1 METYFRYKRFEE
13 RMLLDKLQDFFNMLT
28 SDGWEI
34 IYYNENLD
42 TDHRENENTV
52 YINVI
57 IVAGKKQ
64 NVAIL

>member
-1 METYFRYKRFEE
+1 
-13 RMLLDKLQDFFNMLT
+13 MLT